1 MWPITPARRIKVK
14 ITKRKLIKII
24 KEATSRFAPTAQQE
38 AEKINREVGPGLFG
52 MTLVTDQDFWEK
64 QGIITGEDLALSLLS
79 QSYSD
84 YHKEVHGVRPRGKSF
99 SSVEE
104 VELAMSSLDNVVA
117 DMLEK
122 QSLDVQQRAA
132 VEKEREELEALMPND
147 LDFEDFPM
155 SSGMGRRT
163 ESRDLSLGS
172 RSLRK
177 IIREALK
184 IDVQKGDVILT
195 GRFKDK
201 RTVVKDIGKDEY
213 GHPTINGKSI
223 LRFKIE
229 KLLPKKDWSKKS
241 KGKKK

>member
-1 MWPITPARRIKVK
+1 
-14 ITKRKLIKII
+14 
-24 KEATSRFAPTAQQE
+24 
-38 AEKINREVGPGLFG
+38 
-52 MTLVTDQDFWEK
+52 
-64 QGIITGEDLALSLLS
+64 
-79 QSYSD
+79 
-84 YHKEVHGVRPRGKSF
+84 
-99 SSVEE
+99 
-104 VELAMSSLDNVVA
+104 MSSLDKAVA

-122 QSLDVQQRAA
+122 QSLDVHQRAA

-195 GRFKDK
+195 GRFKNK
-201 RTVVKDIGKDEY
+201 RTVVKDIGKD
-213 GHPTINGKSI
+213 
-223 LRFKIE
+223 
-229 KLLPKKDWSKKS
+229 
-241 KGKKK
+241 